1 MSRQHFIDQ
10 QGRIVYAVNDKSGN
24 CINCIYNED
33 KRGFAPPRQCHKH
46 VPAEHID
53 DRYPATLWCIS
64 KLKTY
69 READ

>member
-24 CINCIYNED
+24 CLNCIYNEG
-33 KRGFAPPRQCHKH
+33 KRGFVPRQCHKH

-53 DRYPATLWCIS
+53 GRYRATLWCIS
-64 KLKTY
+64 KLKKY